1 MFRFGAPPP
10 RRDDADQVTALDV
23 FVDVSLQLL
32 RAKACLKNVEG
43 ALGTPLA
50 RLASRLARSRWAV
63 VSLFELAG
71 IDADDFE

>member
-10 RRDDADQVTALDV
+10 GGTTPTKSRRSTCLST
-23 FVDVSLQLL
+23 VSLQLL

-71 IDADDFE
+71 IDAGNFE